1 MGTKSATLGSGGL
14 DPSDQAKLNS
24 ITVANIPSSGEKSA
38 LGGTNGTPGVLNQY
52 VTSSDPRNSDSRD
65 PTAHASDH
73 ISTGTDVIPVA
84 VPSGASGL
92 LSGAW
97 AALLNA
103 ATSAATALTIVLRD
117 AAGRFKAANPDAS
130 DDVDTKGAR
139 DAALAGK
146 LQFSFGANAVG
157 VGTTSVSWMEAGMG
171 ASVGLQS
178 TPRGH
183 IALVDCD
190 IYAATETCGTRDK
203 DGGSTGTVLYAVF
216 VDNVD
221 STKGLSV
228 NLNTTAGVGIA
239 MTPVTLG
246 SVISVNAGQHI
257 ACLPRRVG
265 AGMGRS
271 NCTVTYY
278 ARAR

>member
-103 ATSAATALTIVLRD
+103 ATDAATALTLVLRD
-117 AAGRFKAANPDAS
+117 AAGRFKAANPAADT
-130 DDVDTKGAR
+130 DVDTQGAR
-139 DAALAGK
+139 NAALAGK
-146 LQFSFGANAVG
+146 LQFAFGANAVG
-157 VGTTSVSWMEAGMG
+157 TGTTSISWMDAGSYAG
-171 ASVGLQS
+171 AGLQA

-190 IYAATETCGTRDK
+190 IYAATETCGLRDVT
-203 DGGSTGTVLYAVF
+203 GAGTVLYAVF
-216 VDNVD
+216 VNNVD

-228 NLNTTAGVGIA
+228 NLNATAGVGVA
-239 MTPVTLG
+239 MTPVTLA
-246 SVISVNAGQHI
+246 SVISLNAGDHV

-265 AGMGRS
+265 AGTGRN